1 MSKSG
6 ENERNYFEL
15 PSFGVEIGKDEGKM
29 NLTLVKREASLLW
42 VESWNISAQ
51 GCVFENVDRVTVAT
65 MIMVEWM
72 VWRKWFHWWWKAKN
86 VWGQL
91 NSRFKT

>member
-29 NLTLVKREASLLW
+29 NLTLVKREASLL
-42 VESWNISAQ
+42 
-51 GCVFENVDRVTVAT
+51 
-65 MIMVEWM
+65 
-72 VWRKWFHWWWKAKN
+72 
-86 VWGQL
+86 
-91 NSRFKT
+91 